1 LLLPRGTF
9 PKAFPS
15 FGKVGKEVM
24 IIQPTA
30 YSVIWPN
37 QNLKKGERTMQDEK
51 TIVIDINL
59 TRGLVALLA
68 LALLVA
74 ALLGYLA

>member
-1 LLLPRGTF
+1 
-9 PKAFPS
+9 
-15 FGKVGKEVM
+15 M